1 MIKSIFKDT
10 SIQIFLLE
18 FIPIKITD
26 PNIKQDIFK
35 ELHSSKI
42 SSHKGITKTL
52 KRFNNIIHGTA

>member
-26 PNIKQDIFK
+26 PNIKQDILK
-35 ELHSSKI
+35 ELVQKLAVI
-42 SSHKGITKTL
+42 KVLL
-52 KRFNNIIHGTA
+52 KL